1 MAGVRDRVKSR
12 NGNRG
17 AALILA
23 MIFLVLLAL
32 IAGTVMQTSIQEFQ
46 MAGNAQFREEAFQR
60 AQAIAEEIS
69 EDLDNFPVTGDVGYK
84 ICATGC
90 NGTNFIQALTT
101 ATVPT
106 GVNVDYQVER
116 QGPRFIE
123 SLPFR
128 QSQAEVSSSPAF
140 DAALFEVSV
149 SIDGSAARLG
159 SAEVVQGVAIRVA
172 SSSQ

>member
-1 MAGVRDRVKSR
+1 M
-12 NGNRG
+12 
-17 AALILA
+17 
-23 MIFLVLLAL
+23 LAL

-101 ATVPT
+101 ATAPT

-116 QGPRFIE
+116 QGPRF
-123 SLPFR
+123 
-128 QSQAEVSSSPAF
+128 VSRRF
-140 DAALFEVSV
+140 V
-149 SIDGSAARLG
+149 RLG
-159 SAEVVQGVAIRVA
+159 ILWGVQDSDDA
-172 SSSQ
+172 SHECPDSLG